1 MQSTDASEIAETES
15 RTTVSFVLR
24 QYPEG
29 ARFALH
35 VRMLR
40 PYDDTERVANQVIG
54 CAIEV
59 HRILGAGLLESVY
72 SECLLSEVR
81 ARGLFAERDRRVPII
96 YKGQRLG
103 EMLKIDLLVE
113 NCVVVEL
120 KAVEK
125 LAPVHEAQVITY
137 LKLSGC
143 PAGLLMNFNSV
154 LLRNGLRRLDHPD
167 RYAANRRIKNEEP

>member
-1 MQSTDASEIAETES
+1 
-15 RTTVSFVLR
+15 
-24 QYPEG
+24 
-29 ARFALH
+29 
-35 VRMLR
+35 MLR
-40 PYDDTERVANQVIG
+40 PYDDIERVANQVIG

-72 SECLLSEVR
+72 TECLLSELR
-81 ARGLFAERDRRVPII
+81 EHGLFAERDRRVPII

-103 EMLKIDLLVE
+103 EVLKIDLLVE
-113 NCVVVEL
+113 KCIVVEL

-154 LLRNGLRRLDHPD
+154 LFRNGLRRLDHPD
-167 RYAANRRIKNEEP
+167 RYAANRRMKNEEP